1 MWGVASDRDLEG
13 RAGWGALE
21 EEGADSPHGKAGIL
35 GELSICRVPQDRCL
49 LLSDR
54 AHRGGMCP
62 VSLGLYWREC
72 GCCLVWFH
80 FPKSVLSGAELC
92 PLKFIQSSPDPQG
105 FKVLMVFEDRL

>member
-1 MWGVASDRDLEG
+1 MGAAQACPSEQTTATEFPFWVLSCACVWS
-13 RAGWGALE
+13 RA
-21 EEGADSPHGKAGIL
+21 
-35 GELSICRVPQDRCL
+35 LSICRVPQDRCL

-54 AHRGGMCP
+54 AHRDGMCP
-62 VSLGLYWREC
+62 VSLGSYWREC

-92 PLKFIQSSPDPQG
+92 PLKFIQSNPDPQG